1 MYFIIIGAGPAG
13 VRAAEALRE
22 NAPTAQIT
30 LLSGEAGE
38 PYARMAIPYVLS
50 GAIGED
56 GARQRRELHHLQGL
70 GLRYLNRRAAK
81 VLARAEGG
89 EVMLDDGTHLPYD
102 RLLVATGSSPVP
114 PPLPGTDLPGV
125 LSCWTLD
132 DARQI
137 AAKLVPG
144 ARVVMLGAGFVAG
157 VCMKSLVGSGARLSV
172 VAGRSGQILRSMM
185 TPLGSGILQRW
196 LESRGVD
203 VITQGKSLRIE
214 PGPRLVMDTRTID
227 ADLIILATGVKP
239 NVSFLEGT
247 GVEIRSGVVVD
258 EHMRTSVPGL
268 YAAGDVAQG
277 RDFSTGQW
285 VVHALQ
291 PTATEHGRIAGLN
304 MAGKDV
310 AYRGSLSMNVLDTL
324 GLISHTF
331 GLWEGVDGGEVAEVA
346 DAAHSLYT
354 RLCFDGERLVG
365 AITIGHPQHVGA
377 IRGLI
382 QTRHHLGP
390 WKDRLMLEPQ
400 RVMEALV
407 DLNQAR
413 DAWLAGKAARRP

>member
-1 MYFIIIGAGPAG
+1 MNFVIIGAGPAG

-22 NAPTAQIT
+22 NAPSAQIT

-50 GAIGED
+50 GAIGEE
-56 GARQRRELHHLQGL
+56 GARQRRELHHLQAL
-70 GLRYLNRRAAK
+70 SVRYLNHRALK
-81 VLARAEGG
+81 VHARADGG
-89 EVMLDDGTHLPYD
+89 EVALDDGTHLPYD

-114 PPLPGTDLPGV
+114 PPLPGIDLPGV

-227 ADLIILATGVKP
+227 ADLIILATGVQP
-239 NVSFLEGT
+239 NVAFLEGT

-258 EHMRTSVPGL
+258 EHMRTSVPGI

-291 PTATEHGRIAGLN
+291 PTATEHGRIAGIN
-304 MAGKDV
+304 MAGKEV

-331 GLWEGVDGGEVAEVA
+331 GLWEGVAGGEVAEVA

-354 RLCFDGERLVG
+354 RLCFDGDRLVG

-382 QTRHHLGP
+382 QTRRHLGP
-390 WKDRLMLEPQ
+390 WKDRLMQEPQ
-400 RVMEALV
+400 RVMDALV
-407 DLNQAR
+407 DLSQA
-413 DAWLAGKAARRP
+413 